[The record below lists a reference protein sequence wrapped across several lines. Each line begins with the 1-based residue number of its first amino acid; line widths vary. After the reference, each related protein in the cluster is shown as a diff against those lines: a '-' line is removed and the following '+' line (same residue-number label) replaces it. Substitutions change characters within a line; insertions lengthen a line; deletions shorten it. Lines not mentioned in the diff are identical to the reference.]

1 MKIRIKAFASV
12 KDILGF
18 DEKELT
24 VSKDISVSDVITLL
38 EKCYPP
44 FSSVKDTLLFARNE
58 EYCTMDSVLTDDN
71 TLAIFPHVSGG

>member
-24 VSKDISVSDVITLL
+24 VSNDITVSDVLSLL
-38 EKCYPP
+38 EKSYPP
-44 FSSVKDTLLFARNE
+44 FSGVKDTLLFAKNE
-58 EYCTMDSVLTDDN
+58 EYCSMDSILTDN
-71 TLAIFPHVSGG
+71 NILAIFPHVSGG